1 MAGDGKVDGLNRTG
15 RKMRTW
21 LGNGIILPVNGMEM
35 PMIKVYDFRLFRF

>member
-1 MAGDGKVDGLNRTG
+1 MDGKAGGLNRTG

-35 PMIKVYDFRLFRF
+35 PMIKVYVFSFFGF